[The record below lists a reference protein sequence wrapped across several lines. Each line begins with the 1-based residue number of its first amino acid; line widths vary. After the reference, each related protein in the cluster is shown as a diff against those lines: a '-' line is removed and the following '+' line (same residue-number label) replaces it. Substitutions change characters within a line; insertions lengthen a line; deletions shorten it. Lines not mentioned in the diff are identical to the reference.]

1 MPWHLSLQNS
11 IGVPKRIPYFT
22 SRSHFHAHCLEVA
35 FGGKRKPKD
44 FKALT
49 TVATQKYSNTFSQRE
64 RTKAKEKKSSY
75 LLLFILNPSNSPFC
89 SRNPNHYLDF
99 LSPNLRETRKI

>member
-49 TVATQKYSNTFSQRE
+49 TVATQKYSNTFSHRE
-64 RTKAKEKKSSY
+64 NESERKKKQ
-75 LLLFILNPSNSPFC
+75 LFIAFHPKS
-89 SRNPNHYLDF
+89 
-99 LSPNLRETRKI
+99 I